1 MFWSSDL
8 LSIQGGKF
16 SKIWHLGSEAE
27 GAKSEVKLYD
37 IQGLD
42 IKKLVED
49 FYKFVPVTDNHC
61 SLRVLSICG
70 VGFAEACSRKSVFL
84 LEQVNNARSG
94 WKSGG
99 GSNKK
104 GEKQRRKSEGGT
116 KKKEVAKEGI
126 DAPPTSAKKVTL
138 AEPPQDIGNI
148 PAEYAQLYDDL
159 EYGEVR
165 VEEYVPTH
173 NPAIHADPS
182 AITLQEDDFMRPGND
197 PNQNQDEDFGFG
209 QEGFGGPQGAD
220 LFADD
225 PLFGTEQ
232 QVAPELVPDQPPE
245 ETVNSG
251 RPDDPSQQQHEEP
264 SNREYNADLNEG
276 VAAPK
281 RKTRAEIDA
290 LSDSVTNSTAVEGEK
305 PSKKRR
311 TEVPEYNEDAAEPV
325 PIPEIVVT
333 EHEPVPDD
341 PAIEPEPLQNVPE
354 GDVPQ
359 TNNEAP
365 PPAEAAAQEEP
376 AVPPTNNEAPPDK
389 DAPPPAEAVAQEEH
403 AATPEGERESALEL
417 ESLDSDSGRR
427 PPGGERR
434 GVGAGRRRRL
444 IIDRVKQIHEADLR
458 EQITGG
464 PYRDNLMNEKGR
476 DQFDQML
483 SNVKYG
489 PEHQIRFD
497 KGTKKNKF
505 FASRIWS
512 SDSVRINN
520 FRGHVFSR
528 LGENAPGANF
538 FDFTGND
545 ENGGWQQDMPAGQE
559 SVQEA
564 AQPDPI
570 DEVQQEEPVDEQQPP
585 LQLEDD
591 NSQWETINTSPR
603 ENAAPSRPSDI
614 RGESTAEGTGMRDST
629 TGTLKVPTGVQRGG
643 KKRPGSSIGGR
654 RLDSESSDGGDENV
668 GRPPLSSTRVDDMTA
683 DGSSVVR
690 DRRSSVL
697 PNETSGNE
705 VVGKRPRGKGRS
717 STAQQPMLQEEPEAQ
732 ETLETHDTVNQPE
745 IAPSTNVG
753 ANIDIQ
759 LSTNNPS
766 GIQPV
771 IPDLDVNQGAVGE
784 DVEGAVGGGEAQE
797 PRPPGASRV
806 PSHQSSVGE
815 SVHTLQSQGDPF
827 LEKGQVKEL
836 LHDELSRQGSP
847 RITTFAKLFPPPSAG
862 KLGGDDPRRTAA
874 LALEHLLSMAADG
887 HLEVHQEENDFKDN
901 ITIQT
906 RSETQE

>member
-94 WKSGG
+94 GKGG
-99 GSNKK
+99 AGTNKK

-116 KKKEVAKEGI
+116 KKKEVPKEGI

-148 PAEYAQLYDDL
+148 PAEYSKLYDDL

-165 VEEYVPTH
+165 AEEFVPTH

-182 AITLQEDDFMRPGND
+182 AITLQEDDFNWPGND
-197 PNQNQDEDFGFG
+197 PNRNQDEDFGFG
-209 QEGFGGPQGAD
+209 QEGLGGPQGAD

-225 PLFGTEQ
+225 PHPLFGTEQ
-232 QVAPELVPDQPPE
+232 QVAPELLPDQPPE

-264 SNREYNADLNEG
+264 SNREHNADLNEG

-311 TEVPEYNEDAAEPV
+311 TEVPEYNEDAAEPE
-325 PIPEIVVT
+325 PIPEVLIT
-333 EHEPVPDD
+333 EHEPLPED

-354 GDVPQ
+354 GDVP
-359 TNNEAP
+359 
-365 PPAEAAAQEEP
+365 
-376 AVPPTNNEAPPDK
+376 PTNNEVPTNNDASVNNEERQENE
-389 DAPPPAEAVAQEEH
+389 APPPAEAVAQEEP
-403 AATPEGERESALEL
+403 AATPERERESALEL

-444 IIDRVKQIHEADLR
+444 IIDRVKQIPEADLR
-458 EQITGG
+458 EQIAGG
-464 PYRDNLMNEKGR
+464 PYRENLMTVKGR
-476 DQFDQML
+476 DQFDQSL

-505 FASRIWS
+505 FASSIRS
-512 SDSVRINN
+512 SEPVRINN

-545 ENGGWQQDMPAGQE
+545 ENGGWHQDMPAGQE

-564 AQPDPI
+564 PQPDPI

-585 LQLEDD
+585 PLQLEDD
-591 NSQWETINTSPR
+591 NSQWDTINTSPR
-603 ENAAPSRPSDI
+603 ENAAPSRPSNI

-629 TGTLKVPTGVQRGG
+629 TGTLKVGVQRGG
-643 KKRPGSSIGGR
+643 KKRSRSAIDGR
-654 RLDSESSDGGDENV
+654 RLDSESSDGEADIV
-668 GRPPLSSTRVDDMTA
+668 GRPPLLSSTHADTMNPDD
-683 DGSSVVR
+683 SSVVR
-690 DRRSSVL
+690 DGRSTVL
-697 PNETSGNE
+697 PNETSGKE
-705 VVGKRPRGKGRS
+705 VVGKRLRGKGRS
-717 STAQQPMLQEEPEAQ
+717 STAQQQEEPEAQ
-732 ETLETHDTVNQPE
+732 ETHDTVNQPE
-745 IAPSTNVG
+745 IAPNTDVG
-753 ANIDIQ
+753 ANTEAGVEIQ

-766 GIQPV
+766 DEEGIQPD
-771 IPDLDVNQGAVGE
+771 IPDLDVNQAAVGE

-836 LHDELSRQGSP
+836 LDDELSRQGIP

-906 RSETQE
+906 RI

>member
-16 SKIWHLGSEAE
+16 SKIWQLGSEAE

-49 FYKFVPVTDNHC
+49 FYKFVPVTGNHC

-70 VGFAEACSRKSVFL
+70 VGFAEACSRKSVLL

-94 WKSGG
+94 WKGG
-99 GSNKK
+99 VGSNKK
-104 GEKQRRKSEGGT
+104 GEKPRRKSEGGT

-148 PAEYAQLYDDL
+148 PAEYSELYDDL

-165 VEEYVPTH
+165 VPEEYVPTF

-232 QVAPELVPDQPPE
+232 QVAPELLPDQPPE

-264 SNREYNADLNEG
+264 SNREHNADLNEG

-305 PSKKRR
+305 PSKKRK
-311 TEVPEYNEDAAEPV
+311 TEVPEYNEDAAELE
-325 PIPEIVVT
+325 PIPEVLIT

-341 PAIEPEPLQNVPE
+341 PAIEPKPLQNNPE
-354 GDVPQ
+354 GDVP
-359 TNNEAP
+359 P
-365 PPAEAAAQEEP
+365 P
-376 AVPPTNNEAPPDK
+376 NNEAPPDK
-389 DAPPPAEAVAQEEH
+389 EAPPPAEAVAQEEP
-403 AATPEGERESALEL
+403 AATPEGDRESALEL
-417 ESLDSDSGRR
+417 ESLESDSGRR

-444 IIDRVKQIHEADLR
+444 IIDRVKQIPEADLR
-458 EQITGG
+458 EQISGG

-497 KGTKKNKF
+497 KGTKKSKF
-505 FASRIWS
+505 FASRTRS
-512 SDSVRINN
+512 SEPVRING

-528 LGENAPGANF
+528 LGENALGANF

-591 NSQWETINTSPR
+591 NSQWDTINTSPR

-614 RGESTAEGTGMRDST
+614 RGESTAEGTGMRY
-629 TGTLKVPTGVQRGG
+629 LKLPTGVQRGG
-643 KKRPGSSIGGR
+643 KKRSGSAIGGR
-654 RLDSESSDGGDENV
+654 RLDSESSDGEAENM

-705 VVGKRPRGKGRS
+705 VVGKGPRGKGRL
-717 STAQQPMLQEEPEAQ
+717 STAQQPMIQEEPEA
-732 ETLETHDTVNQPE
+732 LETHDTVNQPE
-745 IAPSTNVG
+745 IAPNT
-753 ANIDIQ
+753 DEIQ
-759 LSTNNPS
+759 LDE
-766 GIQPV
+766 GIQPI
-771 IPDLDVNQGAVGE
+771 IPDLDVNQAAVGE
-784 DVEGAVGGGEAQE
+784 DAEGAVGGGEAQE

-806 PSHQSSVGE
+806 PSHQSSTGE
-815 SVHTLQSQGDPF
+815 SVHTFQSQGDPF

-836 LHDELSRQGSP
+836 LHDELSRQGIP

-906 RSETQE
+906 RI